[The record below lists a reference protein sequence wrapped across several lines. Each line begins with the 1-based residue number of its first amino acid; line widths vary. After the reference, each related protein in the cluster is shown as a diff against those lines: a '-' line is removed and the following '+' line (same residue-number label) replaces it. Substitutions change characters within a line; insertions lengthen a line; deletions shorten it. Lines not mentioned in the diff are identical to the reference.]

1 MRVGRRPFRASGRL
15 CGQQKM
21 DDRNSGE
28 SGGASRGRRRR
39 AGIDARMLIRAQ
51 ARPFVSDEN
60 AEAAARGFDAAFPLP
75 PESEVAE
82 LWLTEWKAEHAA
94 GAERR
99 AKRAVRPHAH
109 GMRPQPLAVRLR
121 ALIRSALE
129 DAVERMN
136 GADQLQFALIPLNP
150 VRIVLALSGGRDS
163 MAMLDVLSRLRAD
176 ARQAIA
182 GEVCAVYVH
191 HGLSP
196 HAAQWEEHCR
206 KACEARGVGFE
217 SIRVQVR
224 NTGEGIE
231 AAARSARYRAL
242 ADFALRGGY
251 DVVMTAHHEDDRI
264 ETFLMQWMRGS
275 GLEGLA
281 AFPKTRSLEA
291 SAFVHGRRTPG
302 TVLLLRPWIGV
313 SRAEIDRYVHNRRIA
328 YVNDESND
336 DPRYLRNRV
345 RHEIVPILE
354 AVRPGFRQGAVRSI
368 NLVSEAL
375 DVLKSVAAG
384 DLEAC
389 RSGAVEGGLSVVQ
402 LLRLIPSRQSW
413 CLRAWLQS
421 RGLSAPPKRKLDEAL
436 RQIREAGS
444 ETNFC
449 LRVQGREIRRW
460 GGDLVLCEA
469 KGAASSRESVTT
481 LRWTGEDMP
490 IPGWDGTIRVVPCGP
505 DEPGIALERLEAPN
519 ARLEVRSRRGSV
531 KLKLWALRPAK
542 PLKDLYAQA
551 GIPAYARA
559 DLPVLWL
566 DGEPVF
572 AAGLGIDVRAMSIE
586 GESARRV
593 RFVFAPQKSLWDVQ
607 VLPNY
612 ADVPEDERRAREAKL
627 KAAAKQFEKNARARR
642 ARAAS

>member
-1 MRVGRRPFRASGRL
+1 MALFGLFSKKKKESLDKGLEKTKESVFKKLSRAIVGKSKVDEEVLDNLEEVLISSDVGVDTTLRVIRRIEERVQRDKYVGVNELNRILKEEIVALLKENTAAGDPGSFTLPENGGPYVIMVVGVNGVGKTTTIGKLAHKFKEAGKKVVLGAADTFRAAAVDQLVVWAERVGVPIVK
-15 CGQQKM
+15 Q
-21 DDRNSGE
+21 
-28 SGGASRGRRRR
+28 
-39 AGIDARMLIRAQ
+39 
-51 ARPFVSDEN
+51 
-60 AEAAARGFDAAFPLP
+60 
-75 PESEVAE
+75 
-82 LWLTEWKAEHAA
+82 
-94 GAERR
+94 
-99 AKRAVRPHAH
+99 
-109 GMRPQPLAVRLR
+109 GM
-121 ALIRSALE
+121 
-129 DAVERMN
+129 
-136 GADQLQFALIPLNP
+136 GADPAAVAFE
-150 VRIVLALSGGRDS
+150 
-163 MAMLDVLSRLRAD
+163 AMDM
-176 ARQAIA
+176 
-182 GEVCAVYVH
+182 
-191 HGLSP
+191 
-196 HAAQWEEHCR
+196 
-206 KACEARGVGFE
+206 
-217 SIRVQVR
+217 
-224 NTGEGIE
+224 
-231 AAARSARYRAL
+231 
-242 ADFALRGGY
+242 ALRGGY

-505 DEPGIALERLEAPN
+505 DEPGIALERLEAPS

-531 KLKLWALRPAK
+531 KLKLWALRPAQ